1 MMHQTHTRVYCM
13 CHRRWILIVKG
24 KYHLKFRTAASLA
37 KCKQNYPVFKA
48 WTNSLYFCLCLHNL
62 KAELLLNCSLTP
74 LNFLL
79 LLLLVSKGRKLWEK
93 FYVIFFWSIWV
104 TLPEFLLWEYIY
116 CIKSCKRLV
125 HNFKLYTTAFW
136 DHLGVLL
143 VLGT

>member
-48 WTNSLYFCLCLHNL
+48 WTNSLYFCLCLNNL

-93 FYVIFFWSIWV
+93 FYVIFFLKYMSYFTRV
-104 TLPEFLLWEYIY
+104 LTLRVHLLHKIMQT
-116 CIKSCKRLV
+116 S
-125 HNFKLYTTAFW
+125 
-136 DHLGVLL
+136 GP
-143 VLGT
+143 